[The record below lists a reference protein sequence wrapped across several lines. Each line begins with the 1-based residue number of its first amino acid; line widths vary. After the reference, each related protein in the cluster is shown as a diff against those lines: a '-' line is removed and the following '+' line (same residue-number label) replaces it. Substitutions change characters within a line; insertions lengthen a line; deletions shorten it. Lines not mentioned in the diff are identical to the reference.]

1 MADFAQRHE
10 VVLVTCPAS
19 RQRQDVMNFGGFCQ
33 PMFLLTHLAE
43 RMLGEKGSSNLLP
56 LPAISFLDLWASTIL
71 IVLFDRELFMFL
83 AVAFIRQ
90 SWAARIRTGFLWSLR
105 HADHLFPGIRKAL
118 KGLLL

>member
-19 RQRQDVMNFGGFCQ
+19 RQRQDVMNLGSFRQ
-33 PMFLLTHLAE
+33 PMLLLAHLTE
-43 RMLGEKGSSNLLP
+43 RMLNQEGTPDLLP
-56 LPAISFLDLWASTIL
+56 LPAISFLGLRAPTVL
-71 IVLFDRELFMFL
+71 IVLFDRELFVFL